1 MTSNLNSILA
11 AYKDA
16 CDHLK
21 RVTASELLAA
31 FAEKFKANPSVK
43 CMIWHQYTPYFN
55 DGDPCTF
62 GVHSDYACRARLPM
76 PGDVDTWTVVAG
88 AAPIGDPATY
98 MENADFF
105 DGWEY
110 KDERNND
117 AQQTEMDSFLNG
129 LPDDLLAR
137 ALGDGVR
144 VFVWEGGI
152 LTDEYSHD

>member
-1 MTSNLNSILA
+1 MTSDLKSILS
-11 AYKDA
+11 AYKAA

-21 RVTASELLAA
+21 TVTADELLKA
-31 FAEKFKANPSVK
+31 FAEQFKANPTVK
-43 CMIWHQYTPYFN
+43 CMLWTQYTPYFN

-62 GVHSDYACRARLPM
+62 GVNNEYACRARLPM
-76 PGDVDTWTVVAG
+76 PGDVGSWKVVAG
-88 AAPIGDPATY
+88 AAPTGDPTAY
-98 MENADFF
+98 MADADFF

-110 KDERNND
+110 RNEQIDE
-117 AQQTEMDSFLNG
+117 AQQSTMDNFLQG

-137 ALGDGVR
+137 ALGDGVK